1 MKKASFSFIILAG
14 LLLCFRPGLAAQDL
28 ETGYFLGGNPYA
40 FRLNPAFQSER
51 SIFSLGLGQT
61 GLGTWSNLGFSTLLY
76 SDVSDGHV
84 YTFLNDR
91 VNASEFL
98 RKIKK
103 SNTLDI
109 DARVNLLTLGFWAG
123 DRFYTLDFNVRSLN
137 SLAVPYDVFSFW
149 KEGAETRNEYD
160 FSGLGL
166 RSQTFAEAAFGWSKN
181 FDDVFNIG
189 FRLKG
194 LVGGLEMNAL
204 ARNMKLS
211 MSDDR
216 WEVRTQ
222 SYLYASSPSLTY
234 SLDEDGNPDP
244 ATISLNGNHWGPAG
258 FGGAVDLGAS
268 WNVLPYLT
276 LSASVLDLGAV
287 RWNREIQFVSPES
300 SYAWAPSESGESDSE
315 DWSAEFNEA
324 LNGLSGVF
332 RFNKDAAVTGAAL
345 EMLPFQVYLGAEFR
359 MPFYDRLSLGALYS
373 GRIGSGYGRQTGRI
387 SLNWT
392 PLDFL
397 SMSTGTTL
405 NRLGE
410 SIGFALNLHPAGI
423 NLTVGCDYLPFYCV
437 SMAPLLKD
445 ADIPSFIRQHA
456 ILPRDQMKLNV
467 YVGLNLAFGRTCLD
481 YARRYWYK

>member
-1 MKKASFSFIILAG
+1 MKKLSVLVTV
-14 LLLCFRPGLAAQDL
+14 LLLFLQSGVSAQDL

-40 FRLNPAFQSER
+40 FRMNPAFQSER
-51 SIFSLGLGQT
+51 NIFSLALGQT

-76 SDVSDGHV
+76 SDVSDGHL

-91 VNASEFL
+91 VNAAEFL
-98 RKIKK
+98 RKIK
-103 SNTLDI
+103 SRNTFDE

-137 SLAVPYDVFSFW
+137 SLAVPYDVFSFL
-149 KEGAETRNEYD
+149 KEGGETRNQYD

-189 FRLKG
+189 FRVKALLG
-194 LVGGLEMNAL
+194 ALEVNTL
-204 ARNMKLS
+204 ARNMKLA
-211 MSDDR
+211 MSNDR
-216 WEVRTQ
+216 WEVQAQ

-234 SLDEDGNPDP
+234 SLDESGNPDP
-244 ATISLNGNHWGPAG
+244 ASIKLNGNDWGPAG

-276 LSASVLDLGAV
+276 LSASLLDIGAI
-287 RWNREIQFVSPES
+287 RWNREIQFVSPAS
-300 SYAWAPSESGESDSE
+300 SYTWAPSESGESGSE
-315 DWSAEFNEA
+315 DWSAEFDEA

-332 RFNKDAAVTGAAL
+332 RFNKNAAVTGAAF
-345 EMLPFQVYLGAEFR
+345 EMLPFQIYLGAEFR

-373 GRIGSGYGRQTGRI
+373 GRTGSGYGRQTGRI
-387 SLNWT
+387 SLNWN

-397 SMSTGTTL
+397 SLSTGTTL
-405 NRLGE
+405 NRLGQ
-410 SIGFALNLHPAGI
+410 SIGFALNLHPGGV
-423 NLTVGCDYLPFYCV
+423 NLMVGCDYLPFYCV

-445 ADIPSFIRQHA
+445 AAVPSFIRQHA
-456 ILPRDQMKLNV
+456 VLPRDQMKLNL

-481 YARRYWYK
+481 YARRYWYR